1 MKYKNVT
8 KEVLK
13 FRAHDSK
20 GIVRVFE
27 LKPEKEIE
35 LDREFFHGGL
45 ELVEEEIEKERKG
58 KSKKTNEG
66 DE

>member
-1 MKYKNVT
+1 MKYKNTT

-27 LKPEKEIE
+27 LKPGKELE

-45 ELVEEEIEKERKG
+45 ELVEEIEKEGKG
-58 KSKKTNEG
+58 KLNKKSEG